1 MRSFEFIEDQL
12 ADFASFAQKMFDEND
27 PRSEHYKR
35 EIIRPRLRWGLIFL
49 FLLLIPIALSVGLGL
64 LLGDLGVG
72 VLWIALSIVGC
83 NLLYIAIFLK
93 SIVITLVKMYQHF
106 ALERVR
112 LKCRLEPSYSQYM
125 ILAIEKYGFLRGFAK
140 GIDRLKRCNI
150 NGGRYDDP

>member
-1 MRSFEFIEDQL
+1 MRSFEFTEDQL
-12 ADFASFAQKMFDEND
+12 ADFASLAQKMFDEND

-35 EIIRPRLRWGLIFL
+35 ELIRPRLRWGLILL
-49 FLLLIPIALSVGLGL
+49 FLLIPIALSVGLGL
-64 LLGDLGVG
+64 LLGGLGVG

-93 SIVITLVKMYQHF
+93 SIVITLVKMYQRF
-106 ALERVR
+106 APERVR
-112 LKCRLEPSYSQYM
+112 LKCRFEPSCSQYM

-150 NGGRYDDP
+150 NGGGYDDP